1 VDHDANLAN
10 HDTSLADPDT
20 AVTDHD
26 TSVPNLD
33 PSLPEPNVAS
43 GIDEQAP
50 SANRHSFL
58 DDMETPLADQDGRSV
73 DQNVLGPGA
82 EREEDWQ
89 SGHGTVPPTQIDV
102 QSPPDTAPPASDD
115 GSGDQRDAS
124 SSQDSVPAEDVVPLN
139 LEDLSRDH
147 DDAPS
152 DVSPGE
158 PVPAADEPS
167 HQP

>member
-1 VDHDANLAN
+1 MDHDANLAS

-33 PSLPEPNVAS
+33 ASLPEPNVAS
-43 GIDEQAP
+43 AVDEQAP

-58 DDMETPLADQDGRSV
+58 DDMETPLADQDARSV
-73 DQNVLGPGA
+73 DQNVPGPGA
-82 EREEDWQ
+82 EREDWQ
-89 SGHGTVPPTQIDV
+89 SGHGAVPPTQIDV
-102 QSPPDTAPPASDD
+102 HAPRDTASPAPDD
-115 GSGDQRDAS
+115 AYGNQGAAS
-124 SSQDSVPAEDVVPLN
+124 SSRDSAPAEDVVPLN

-147 DDAPS
+147 DDTAS
-152 DVSPGE
+152 DVSPGDSA
-158 PVPAADEPS
+158 PAADEPS